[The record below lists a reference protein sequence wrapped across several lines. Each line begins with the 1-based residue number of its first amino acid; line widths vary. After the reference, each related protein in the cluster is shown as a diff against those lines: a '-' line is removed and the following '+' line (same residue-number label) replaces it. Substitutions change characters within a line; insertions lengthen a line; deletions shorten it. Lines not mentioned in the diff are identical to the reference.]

1 MKRDGTESTIKK
13 NYYLAGRTH
22 ALHKYI
28 LARKHNDSIVYCIFF
43 VLFVLLAAGSC
54 CYSVYFISYANSGC
68 NEKKETETKTVNET
82 RNVETIVYLC
92 NCVTARLRVCELFF
106 HGFFS
111 ALITEHLLG

>member
-1 MKRDGTESTIKK
+1 M
-13 NYYLAGRTH
+13 
-22 ALHKYI
+22 
-28 LARKHNDSIVYCIFF
+28 
-43 VLFVLLAAGSC
+43 
-54 CYSVYFISYANSGC
+54 YFNLYANSSG
-68 NEKKETETKTVNET
+68 NEKEETETKTVNET